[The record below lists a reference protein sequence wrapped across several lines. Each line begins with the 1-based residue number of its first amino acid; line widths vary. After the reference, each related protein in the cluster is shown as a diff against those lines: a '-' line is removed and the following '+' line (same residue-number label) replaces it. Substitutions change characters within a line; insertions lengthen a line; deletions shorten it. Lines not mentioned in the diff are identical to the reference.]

1 MDFGHDPI
9 KRLFF
14 KLYWPTLTGMLTMAA
29 YQLADG
35 IIVGYGVGSMALAG
49 ISMSFPLLFVA
60 ISLAML
66 IGIGSS
72 MVVAIK
78 LGENQ
83 PAVANRVFHY
93 SCSFSVLV
101 SVVLACVLL
110 VFIDT
115 WVRLLGASADIQP
128 YLKEYIIYWAIFL
141 PTLFLRFSFGFF
153 INNDKSPHVSRN
165 ANILS
170 SILNVVLDLFFVLVL
185 EWGIKGAAIATGISQ
200 TIAVIYM
207 GYHFYLGEKHLSFK
221 NYVFRI
227 RDREQKRI
235 IGLGFPIFIS
245 EISGALAFALLNKT
259 VIEQGGS
266 EAGPALA
273 VINFTLFL
281 VMKFLVGAAFSV
293 QPVFG
298 FNHGAKKP
306 QRIEVLLSFSLK
318 FVFVIGVLAYI
329 LIYLFAGQI
338 VTLFNVAHP
347 KEVQLATQALLLFY
361 PATAFMGA
369 NLIFGAYFQS
379 VEKLKIATSLALIR
393 GIVLVAFFLM
403 ILPKLLGIMGVWLAM
418 PLAEL
423 VAFLIALPFIVSK
436 SSKEEYV

>member
-35 IIVGYGVGSMALAG
+35 IIVGYGVGTMALAG

-66 IGIGSS
+66 IGVGSS

-83 PAVANRVFHY
+83 SAGANRVFHY
-93 SCSFSVLV
+93 SCSFSVLI

-110 VFIDT
+110 AFIDT
-115 WVRLLGASADIQP
+115 WVSLLGASADIQP
-128 YLKEYIIYWAIFL
+128 YLKEYVMYWAIFL
-141 PTLFLRFSFGFF
+141 PTLFLRFSFSFF
-153 INNDKSPHVSRN
+153 INNDKAPHISRN

-170 SILNVVLDLFFVLVL
+170 SILNVVLDVFFVLVL

-200 TIAVIYM
+200 TVAVIYM
-207 GYHFYLGEKHLSFK
+207 GYHFYLGEKHLSFE

-227 RDREQKRI
+227 RDREQKRV

-245 EISGALAFALLNKT
+245 EISGALAFALFNKAA
-259 VIEQGGS
+259 ISQGGN
-266 EAGPALA
+266 EAGAALA
-273 VINFTLFL
+273 TVNFTLFF

-298 FNHGAKKP
+298 FNYGAKNH
-306 QRIEVLLSFSLK
+306 QRIEELLSFSLK
-318 FVFVIGVLAYI
+318 FAFVIGLLAYV
-329 LIYLFAGQI
+329 LIYLFAGHI
-338 VTLFNVAHP
+338 VTLFNVVNP
-347 KEVQLATQALLLFY
+347 EEVELATQALLLFY

-369 NLIFGAYFQS
+369 NLILGAYFQS
-379 VEKLKIATSLALIR
+379 IEKVRIATNLALIR
-393 GIVLVAFFLM
+393 GIVLVAVFLM
-403 ILPKLLGIMGVWLAM
+403 VLPRVFGLMGVWLAM
-418 PLAEL
+418 PLAEFM
-423 VAFLIALPFIVSK
+423 AFLITLPFIFSK
-436 SSKEEYV
+436 KKEQLV

>member
-35 IIVGYGVGSMALAG
+35 IIVGYGVGTMALAG

-83 PAVANRVFHY
+83 PAAANRIFHY
-93 SCSFSVLV
+93 SCSFSVLI
-101 SVVLACVLL
+101 SIVLACVLL
-110 VFIDT
+110 AFIDS
-115 WVRLLGASADIQP
+115 WVSLLGASADIQP
-128 YLKEYIIYWAIFL
+128 YLKEYLMYWAIFL

-153 INNDKSPHVSRN
+153 ANNDKSPHVSRN

-170 SILNVVLDLFFVLVL
+170 SILNVLLDLFFILVL

-200 TIAVIYM
+200 TVAVIYM
-207 GYHFYLGEKHLSFK
+207 GYHFYLGEKHLSFE

-259 VIEQGGS
+259 VIDQGGS

-281 VMKFLVGAAFSV
+281 VMKFLIGAAFSA

-306 QRIEVLLSFSLK
+306 QRIEELLNFSLK
-318 FVFVIGVLAYI
+318 FVFVIGVVAYTF
-329 LIYLFAGQI
+329 IYLFAGQI
-338 VTLFNVAHP
+338 VILFNVVNP
-347 KEVQLATQALLLFY
+347 EEVEFATEALLLFY

-369 NLIFGAYFQS
+369 NLILGAYFQS
-379 VEKLKIATSLALIR
+379 VEQVKTAASLALMR
-393 GIVLVAFFLM
+393 GIVLVTFFLM
-403 ILPKLLGIMGVWLAM
+403 VLPKLLGIMGIWLAM

-423 VAFLIALPFIVSK
+423 VAFLISLPFIASK
-436 SSKEEYV
+436 KKELYV